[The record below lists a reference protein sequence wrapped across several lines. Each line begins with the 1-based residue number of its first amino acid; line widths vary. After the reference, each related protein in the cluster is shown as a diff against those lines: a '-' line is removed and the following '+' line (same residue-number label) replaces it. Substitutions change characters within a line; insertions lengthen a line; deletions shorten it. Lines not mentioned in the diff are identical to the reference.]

1 MRTRKES
8 ELTSGTHLL
17 ETGEGG
23 NRQETEKMRRAR
35 DTHFLETAEGLVG
48 PGKER
53 KLARNTHV
61 LEMAK
66 GMICQDKERERPSGG
81 YSLSGD
87 GRWRS
92 QDLSGYRK
100 KETERGALTLWR

>member
-1 MRTRKES
+1 
-8 ELTSGTHLL
+8 
-17 ETGEGG
+17 
-23 NRQETEKMRRAR
+23 MRRAR

-48 PGKER
+48 TRKER
-53 KLARNTHV
+53 NLARNTHV

-66 GMICQDKERERPSGG
+66 GMLCQGKERERPSEG

-92 QDLSGYRK
+92 QDLSGQK
-100 KETERGALTLWR
+100 ATERGALTLWRWKTRGLVRTRKESDERGVLTLWRW